1 MPSLHGG
8 LFEVTLTIPLLS
20 NVLPKTTDL
29 LAKARA
35 NSSPYP
41 ALVSPSIRWYGA
53 NLNKQKESVLL
64 HGKLEVLPS
73 LNQGFQRTKTSA
85 KECKIFVRI
94 SLTFSWN
101 FAK

>member
-1 MPSLHGG
+1 MHGG
-8 LFEVTLTIPLLS
+8 LFEITLTVPLLS

-41 ALVSPSIRWYGA
+41 ALVSSSIRWYGA

-73 LNQGFQRTKTSA
+73 LK
-85 KECKIFVRI
+85 
-94 SLTFSWN
+94 
-101 FAK
+101 